1 MKNKIVV
8 SVAAIVVLLIAIA
21 GIIVL
26 NNRSK
31 QNNGVIQS
39 RSSMEE
45 AAESAAFDMEYPDR
59 LCGIPVTGFETSSDR
74 IEVRYGEINYIRK
87 SLGRTKNRDKKTAY
101 DEISEQNVNG
111 MIVTFKGGDGL
122 VSLAAWNDNHFEYV
136 IDTEQGVPEEEMI
149 EYIEATR

>member
-1 MKNKIVV
+1 MKNKTVV
-8 SVAAIVVLLIAIA
+8 SVAAIVVFIIATA
-21 GIIVL
+21 GIIIF

-31 QNNGVIQS
+31 QNNDDIQNW
-39 RSSMEE
+39 SSMEE

-59 LCGIPVTGFETSSDR
+59 LCGIPVTGFETGSDML
-74 IEVRYGEINYIRK
+74 EVRYGERNYIRK
-87 SLGRTKNRDKKTAY
+87 ALGITKNRDKKTAY

-111 MIVTFKGGDGL
+111 MTVTFKGCDGL

-136 IDTEQGVPEEEMI
+136 IYTEQGVPEDEMI